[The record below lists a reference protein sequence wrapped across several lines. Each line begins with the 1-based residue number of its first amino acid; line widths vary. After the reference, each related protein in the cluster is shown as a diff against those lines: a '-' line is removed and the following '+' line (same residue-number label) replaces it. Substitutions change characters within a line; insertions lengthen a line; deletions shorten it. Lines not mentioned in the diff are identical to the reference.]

1 MAPSLLK
8 LKSFKM
14 VGKNIERILIAN
26 RGEIALRAIQTIAQM
41 GKQSIAIYSSA
52 DKDAHYLNVADAK
65 VCIGGPKSAQSYLN
79 IPAIISAA
87 ELFEA
92 DAIFPGY
99 GFLSE
104 NQNFV
109 EICSHHG
116 LEFIGPSAQVMAL
129 MGDKSK
135 AKTCMQEVGVPV
147 VEGSEGIL
155 KSYDQ
160 ALEVAQR
167 IGFPIIIK
175 AANGGGGRGMRVV
188 SDPSLLKNLYLAA
201 ETEALSAFGDGSVYI
216 EKFIQN
222 PKHIE
227 VQILAD
233 KHGNVIHVG
242 ERDCST
248 QRRQQKLIEETP
260 ALALKEGVREKLL
273 ATAIKAAKHI
283 GYVGAGT
290 FEFLLDANG
299 VDFYFMEMNTRLQ
312 VEHTVSEMVSGLD
325 LVEWMIKI
333 AQGEKL
339 PSQESIKCRGHAIE
353 CRITAED
360 PKTFTPSA
368 GKINAWISPGGMGV
382 RFDTHAYAGY
392 VVPPFYDSM
401 IGKLIVHAPNRDQA
415 IIKMKRALKE
425 FLVEG
430 IKTTRDFHL
439 SMLENPDFRRN
450 QIHTKYLEN
459 QKEN

>member
-1 MAPSLLK
+1 M
-8 LKSFKM
+8 
-14 VGKNIERILIAN
+14 KNIERILIAN

-188 SDPSLLKNLYLAA
+188 SDPALLKNLYLAA

-339 PSQESIKCRGHAIE
+339 PSQESIKCTGHAIE

-401 IGKLIVHAPNRDQA
+401 IGKLIVHAPSRDQA

-439 SMLENPDFRRN
+439 AMLENPDFRRN
-450 QIHTKYLEN
+450 QIHTKYLES
-459 QKEN
+459 QKE